1 MTDVVVVGAGL
12 AGLACAWELARR
24 GVEVRV
30 LERDPVSGGV
40 VRTHDID
47 GFRVEAGPN
56 TILPTPAAM
65 EIIREAGLGG
75 EVVRARSGLS
85 RLVYIGGR
93 LRRVP
98 WVLSP
103 GGLLRALGEPFIPRR
118 GGRPTRGG
126 RHEGL
131 PGSEDESLEGFFTR
145 RFGRQV
151 HARLVVPFVGG
162 IYAGDTGEL
171 GVESTFPRLAEWER
185 RYGSVALGMLRAPR
199 QGKRFGLCSFRQGMR
214 SLPAALA
221 RDLEVRCGVS
231 DLRVRR
237 LETGRW
243 QIESSDGEDTAR
255 VVVLAVPAHACGGCV
270 ADPVLAGLLADV
282 VYAPILVAASAL
294 DAGQLRDPLNAFGF
308 LVPRSEGLRMLGTLY
323 SSTLF
328 PGRAPDGKVLLTTFL
343 GGRLDPE
350 SPAWPDARVWE
361 TVEAELR
368 AVLAFTGGLRSV
380 ALFRY
385 VRGIP
390 QFRTGHGAWRQRV
403 RGRLGDLGGLFL
415 TGNYLE
421 GVSVPMTL
429 EHGREQALEVHRY
442 LEKTS

>member
-12 AGLACAWELARR
+12 AGLACGWELARR

-30 LERDPVSGGV
+30 LERDAVSGGV

-56 TILPTPAAM
+56 TIVPTPGAM
-65 EIIREAGLGG
+65 EIIREAGLGD
-75 EVVRARSGLS
+75 EIVRARPGLP

-103 GGLLRALGEPFIPRR
+103 HGWLRVLGEPFVGRR
-118 GGRPTRGG
+118 
-126 RHEGL
+126 RHPEGSRESP
-131 PGSEDESLEGFFTR
+131 PGLDDESLESFFTR

-162 IYAGDTGEL
+162 IYAGDTREL
-171 GVESTFPRLAEWER
+171 SVGSTFPRLAEWER

-199 QGKRFGLCSFRQGMR
+199 QGNRFGLCSFRDGMR
-214 SLPAALA
+214 SLPQALA
-221 RDLEVRCGVS
+221 RGLAVRPGVS
-231 DLRVRR
+231 GSRVRR

-243 QIESSDGEDTAR
+243 QVESSEGSDIAR
-255 VVVLAVPAHACGGCV
+255 VVVLAAPAHACGECI
-270 ADPVLAGLLADV
+270 ADPALAGLLSEV
-282 VYAPILVAASAL
+282 VYAPILVAAAAL
-294 DAGQLRDPLNAFGF
+294 DAGQLPDRLNAFGF
-308 LVPRSEGLRMLGTLY
+308 LVPRGEGLRILGTLY
-323 SSTLF
+323 NSTLF
-328 PGRAPDGKVLLTTFL
+328 EGRAPDGKVLLTTFL

-350 SPAWPDARVWE
+350 SPGWPDARVWE

-368 AVLAFTGGLRSV
+368 AVLGFTGGLRPV

-385 VRGIP
+385 LRGIP
-390 QFRTGHGAWRQRV
+390 QFRRGHGAWRQRV
-403 RGRLGDLGGLFL
+403 QDRLGDLEGLFL
-415 TGNYLE
+415 TGNYLD

-429 EHGREQALEVHRY
+429 EHGRQQAFEVHRY
-442 LEKTS
+442 LEKAS